1 MWDFCADLWAR
12 TKMKLN
18 NLRRSR
24 LAQISISVAILI
36 ALVVV
41 VRRTSAQNG
50 PVHMA
55 TDWSHR
61 HLIFSQPHSLMDG
74 FKLSANPRYVQQWMR
89 RNAEK
94 KGKEHGGVGDQPQ
107 TNAIQRDWNVYL
119 GNLGTVGAGNYP
131 AKFSF
136 DITAASCTA
145 PQPDFIVYNTSLAG
159 SDTAVPAIDTGTFSA
174 AATANNSVITIT
186 SGGNELDMIAS
197 TTNANVLPGLGTFT
211 RTGSAAT
218 RATNLAAAINMTGNG
233 SFVGVSATS
242 AGAVVTITA
251 TTLVGPAGNS
261 ITTGITGTP
270 SFTWAFGNFV
280 NGASGVATV
289 AAFSNLYS
297 SCSGSVPSP
306 YWAYN
311 TGTGATA
318 ATSVVLS
325 NDGQQ
330 VAFVQNTGAGAQ
342 LVLLKWA
349 AGTSNINNPQDLT
362 ASPTTNVPATSY
374 LACTAPCMTTIN
386 FSGGATDTLSSPFY
400 DYNPGDDT
408 LYVGDDATTLH
419 KFTGVFLGTPTETI
433 STVGDV
439 WPAVLSGAAHEL
451 TSPVYDSNSGNV
463 FVADNVRVLYRVDH
477 IVGHGTGGTVASG
490 SLGSNGI
497 TDSPTVDPSIGN
509 VYVFVRGD
517 SGTGAA
523 KRAGVC
529 QFTTTFAA
537 ASTCSVTGGN
547 EAQVS
552 SNATLLGTRFFAGD
566 FDNIYFNS
574 ANGTGNLYVC
584 GNSLVGATTATT
596 VWQIPVTAGVLGT
609 AVQGPQIATANAE
622 CSPMTEFDDG
632 TTDRIFVSVVASGL
646 TTVPIGCPTNTGC
659 IMSFDITN
667 PATWTTTTA
676 TSATAA
682 AAGGTSGVIIDSSTG
697 PVGSSQIYFTPLATG
712 NCITATGQ
720 GIGGCAVQAS
730 QAAIE

>member
-41 VRRTSAQNG
+41 VRGTSAQNG

-94 KGKEHGGVGDQPQ
+94 KGKGNGGVGDQPQ

-159 SDTAVPAIDTGTFSA
+159 SDTAVAAIDTGTFSA
-174 AATANNSVITIT
+174 TATALNSIITINGT
-186 SGGNELDMIAS
+186 QALDMVAGTS
-197 TTNANVLPGLGTFT
+197 NANVLPGLGTFT
-211 RTGSAAT
+211 RTGSAAA
-218 RATNLAAAINMTGNG
+218 RAGNLAAAINLAGNG
-233 SFVGVSATS
+233 SFAGVSATS

-251 TTLVGPAGNS
+251 TTAGTVGNS
-261 ITTGITGTP
+261 ITTTTTGTT
-270 SFTWAFGNFV
+270 SFTWSFANFV
-280 NGASGVATV
+280 DGASGVATV

-311 TGTGATA
+311 TGTGAKA

-362 ASPTTNVPATSY
+362 ASPTTNVPAASY

-386 FSGGATDTLSSPFY
+386 FDGGATDTNSSPFY
-400 DYNPGDDT
+400 DYTPGDDT

-433 STVGDV
+433 STIGNV
-439 WPAVLSGAAHEL
+439 WPAVLNGTAHVL
-451 TSPVYDSNSGNV
+451 TSPVYDSSSGNV

-490 SLGSNGI
+490 SLGSSGI

-517 SGTGAA
+517 SAAGGA

-537 ASTCSVTGGN
+537 GTTCSVTGGN

-552 SNATLLGTRFFAGD
+552 ASNATLPGTRFFAGD
-566 FDNIYFNS
+566 FDNIYFSS

-609 AVQGPQIATANAE
+609 PVQGPQIATANAE
-622 CSPMTEFDDG
+622 CSPMTEFMNG
-632 TTDRIFVSVVASGL
+632 ATDRIFVSVVASGL
-646 TTVPIGCPTNTGC
+646 TTAPIGCPTNTGC

-667 PATWTTTTA
+667 PATWATTA
-676 TSATAA
+676 TSATAP
-682 AAGGTSGVIIDSSTG
+682 AAGGTSGIIIDSSTG
-697 PVGSSQIYFTPLATG
+697 TVGSSQIYFTPLAVG
-712 NCITATGQ
+712 NCLTASGQ